1 MDVRHITSQGVIRCT
16 PDEIEALL
24 DGPGL
29 TWIDVPYWDA
39 DTAHVL
45 ERWLGLEPSTV
56 RECAA
61 NSPVPRLQ
69 VHDGHAVVTLHAPV
83 RGEGGHVHHIEID
96 QVVGPNWLLTVHG
109 PMDPAVDLDAAY
121 VETRAITRRL
131 QSGKLRPGAA
141 HELSAA
147 LADVLVGRMRD
158 HLTAL
163 TEEVWLLERQVTAGY
178 LGDPEQFLEELFG
191 VRHGLLDL
199 RITAVL
205 TREVYELMAQ
215 GAVLGPAATASLVD
229 LEDQFRRVAAMADG
243 ERGYL
248 QGVIE
253 FYQTRTDT
261 KMTIA
266 AERLAVI
273 AAVTLPVT
281 ALSSILG
288 MNVIVN
294 DATAVG
300 PLVGILAVMLVMS
313 GILLEWTRRKGWW

>member
-1 MDVRHITSQGVIRCT
+1 MRHITSQGVTRCR
-16 PDEIEALL
+16 PDELEALL

-45 ERWLGLEPSTV
+45 ERRLGLEPTTV

-61 NSPVPRLQ
+61 NSPVPQLA
-69 VHDGHAVVTLHAPV
+69 VHDDHAVVTLHAPV
-83 RGEGGHVHHIEID
+83 RGKGGHVHHVEVD
-96 QVVGPNWLLTVHG
+96 QVIGPNWLLTVHG
-109 PMDPAVDLDAAY
+109 RMDPSVDLDATY
-121 VETRAITRRL
+121 VETRTVMRKL

-147 LADVLVGRMRD
+147 LTGVLVGRLRD

-163 TEEVWLLERQVTAGY
+163 TEEVWQLERQVTAGY

-191 VRHGLLDL
+191 ARHGLLDL
-199 RITAVL
+199 GTTARL
-205 TREVYELMAQ
+205 TRELFELMAHD
-215 GAVLGPAATASLVD
+215 AVLGPAATASLHD

-243 ERGYL
+243 QRGYL

-253 FYQTRTDT
+253 FYQTRADT

-288 MNVIVN
+288 MNVIVY

-300 PLVGILAVMLVMS
+300 TLVWLLVGMLVMS